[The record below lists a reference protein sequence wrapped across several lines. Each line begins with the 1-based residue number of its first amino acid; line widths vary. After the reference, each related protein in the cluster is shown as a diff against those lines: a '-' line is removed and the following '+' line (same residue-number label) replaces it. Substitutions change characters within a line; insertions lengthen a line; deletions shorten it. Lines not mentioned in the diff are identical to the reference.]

1 MISAE
6 FLIPALLL
14 LNVIP
19 LMLLVLIR
27 LKLDRESSRSIF
39 AALVLFGMLWGDT
52 TLLSRYDGLDSSA
65 RALILSFNFATAIIL
80 VAVFFAFFVH
90 FTENNA
96 VFRSPVF
103 WIIMLNTAALAGVS
117 FTDLIAGPVDTSGG
131 NFRVQYGKLYP
142 WFIASAVGVELYGLL
157 IIMQTY
163 RRSQN
168 ELLKFQLRTILLYCV
183 TTFLLVN
190 VMNIVLPYLFK
201 TSRYSVIGPYCA
213 LLFFG
218 GVFHILLR
226 GPRLYAMNML
236 RRLIS
241 APYCRLQDNL
251 LAIREFLRA
260 LETAIAAPEKK
271 TLSRVQFAGPAGE
284 QMTLF
289 LGKDALPE
297 EAIPPAGEKGG
308 TTLRLL
314 EEDNRYLSQAL
325 IQAESVIREKWL
337 AEVVDN
343 IPVREIAPPTEGY
356 RIDQQ
361 LPLIE
366 RNIAE
371 NVKKFGVEISSLSRI
386 MSKQMNAIQDYAA
399 SEQLIVIE
407 GEPGTGRTEMARA
420 IHFYRTQKRD
430 SVEIHCQNGNI
441 DALARRIDE
450 VAVAVKKS
458 RKKTGVL
465 IRNID
470 ILPLDMVS
478 IFTPIFDIGQDKVF
492 LYITSAPDY
501 LRNLEGLSDRLFH
514 QLNQIRIQ
522 LPPLR
527 RRDDDVIRLVYWY
540 TARYAKKMNIPYT
553 HISHGFLEE
562 AKRLTWQ
569 GNITELKNTIQREI
583 LNNRSPLLSTFHL
596 NDPHALA
603 APGQVLTPLERAE
616 RKVIVDYLKKNN
628 FNKNRTRLELDITVN
643 TLNAKIIKY
652 GIELPE

>member
-6 FLIPALLL
+6 FLIPALFL
-14 LNVIP
+14 LNAMPVI
-19 LMLLVLIR
+19 LLVLIR
-27 LKLDRESSRSIF
+27 QKLDRESSRSIF
-39 AALVLFGMLWGDT
+39 AALVLFGMLWGNT
-52 TLLSRYDGLDSSA
+52 TLLSRYDGWDSSA
-65 RALILSFNFATAIIL
+65 RALILSFNFATAIVL
-80 VAVFFAFFVH
+80 VAIFFAFFVH
-90 FTENNA
+90 FTENNR

-103 WIIMLNTAALAGVS
+103 WIILLNTAALVVAS

-131 NFRVQYGKLYP
+131 NFLVRYGKLYP
-142 WFIASAVGVELYGLL
+142 WFVVSAVGVELYGLIL
-157 IIMQTY
+157 IAQTY
-163 RRSQN
+163 RQSQN

-183 TTFLLVN
+183 ATFLLVN
-190 VMNIVLPYLFK
+190 VMNILLPYLLK
-201 TSRYSVIGPYCA
+201 TSRYSIFGPYCA
-213 LLFFG
+213 LLFFVA
-218 GVFHILLR
+218 VFRIQFR
-226 GPRLYAMNML
+226 GPRLYALNML

-260 LETAIAAPEKK
+260 LETAIATPGEK

-289 LGKDALPE
+289 LGKDALPA
-297 EAIPPAGEKGG
+297 EALSPAGENPG

-314 EEDNRYLSQAL
+314 EEDNRYLTQAL
-325 IQAESVIREKWL
+325 IQAEGVIRQKWL
-337 AEVVDN
+337 SEVVDK
-343 IPVREIAPPTEGY
+343 IPVRESAAPTEGY

-420 IHFYRTQKRD
+420 IHFYRTQKSD
-430 SVEIHCQNGNI
+430 LAEIHCQNGNI
-441 DALARRIDE
+441 AALARRIEE
-450 VAVAVKKS
+450 VSAAVKKS
-458 RKKTGVL
+458 RRKTGVL
-465 IRNID
+465 IRNMD
-470 ILPLDMVS
+470 ILPLEMVS
-478 IFTPIFDIGQDKVF
+478 IFTPVFDIAQEKMF

-527 RRDDDVIRLVYWY
+527 RRDDDVVRLIYWY
-540 TARYAKKMNIPYT
+540 TARYSKKMNIPYT
-553 HISHGFLEE
+553 HISPGFLEE

-583 LNNRSPLLSTFHL
+583 LNNRPPLLSTFHL
-596 NDPHALA
+596 TDPHALA

-628 FNKNRTRLELDITVN
+628 YNKNRTRLELDITVN